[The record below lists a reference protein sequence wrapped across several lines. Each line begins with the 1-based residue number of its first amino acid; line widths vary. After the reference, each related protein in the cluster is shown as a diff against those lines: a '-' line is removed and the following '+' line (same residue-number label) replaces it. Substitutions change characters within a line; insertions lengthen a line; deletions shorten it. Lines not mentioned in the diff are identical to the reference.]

1 MLAETLASMM
11 LCYSAL
17 LSMACSG
24 HAHAVESPCAG
35 SLGVADLMAEDISSH
50 EELHA
55 LQREDLTA
63 IGRLLLMLACSSMA
77 PSLDTV
83 AATYSQGFVRALSAL
98 LASAQGTS
106 FSSWQQVCS
115 AYCVIKHSPVPNFE

>member
-1 MLAETLASMM
+1 
-11 LCYSAL
+11 
-17 LSMACSG
+17 
-24 HAHAVESPCAG
+24 
-35 SLGVADLMAEDISSH
+35 MAEDISSH

-63 IGRLLLMLACSSMA
+63 IGRLLLMLACSSTS

-83 AATYSQGFVRALSAL
+83 AATYSQGFVRAVSAL

-106 FSSWQQVCS
+106 FSSWQQVHFTNYAFKYGTRETC
-115 AYCVIKHSPVPNFE
+115 AVCPCCLQV

>member
-1 MLAETLASMM
+1 MNASVTIHHQT
-11 LCYSAL
+11 S
-17 LSMACSG
+17 SG
-24 HAHAVESPCAG
+24 IRACAG
-35 SLGVADLMAEDISSH
+35 SLGVADLMSEDISSH

-63 IGRLLLMLACSSMA
+63 IGRLLLMLACSSTA

-83 AATYSQGFVRALSAL
+83 AVSYSQGFVRALSAL

-106 FSSWQQVCS
+106 FSSWQQVRS
-115 AYCVIKHSPVPNFE
+115 ACCAVMLVYILQIA

>member
-1 MLAETLASMM
+1 M
-11 LCYSAL
+11 
-17 LSMACSG
+17 
-24 HAHAVESPCAG
+24 
-35 SLGVADLMAEDISSH
+35 ADLMAEDISSH

-63 IGRLLLMLACSSMA
+63 IGRLLLMLACSSPS

-106 FSSWQQVCS
+106 FSSWQQVCL
-115 AYCVIKHSPVPNFE
+115 ALCAIKHGITQKCAVCLQCLKM